1 MADISTKTSLQP
13 STRTT
18 DILSYSHDASHY
30 LLKPKAIYTPETKEQ
45 LAEIFALATELGI
58 GVTFRSGGTS
68 LSGQATSDGFLVDT
82 RKNFRGIKVGN
93 QGEQVSVSPGA
104 TVRAVNTSLARFKRK
119 LGPDPASEVACTIG
133 GVVANNSSGMCCGTE
148 QNSYRTIASLVLVL
162 PNGLVIDT
170 GASDADAIL
179 QQKSPGIHAGLIA
192 LRDRVRSNP
201 DSVALIHKLFSIKNT
216 MGYGINSF
224 LDFDSP
230 VKILEHLV
238 VGSEGTL
245 AFVAEATF
253 NTVPAY
259 SHLAT
264 GLLIFESLAD
274 ATGSLP
280 ELVKAGFAAI
290 ELMDATSLRVA
301 QRDPEA
307 TAELKAIKVVNHAAL
322 LVEFQEATD
331 ADLSRKV
338 AAVTPLFSTL
348 PLSQPAQLSSDA
360 ATRNQIWHIRKGLYA
375 AVAGNRPSGTTALL
389 EDIAVPVTE
398 LLSTCEE
405 LIALLVKHE
414 YTDSVIFGHARD
426 GNIHFM
432 INEEFENPAKMQ
444 RYKLFTE
451 EMVEL
456 VLAHGGT
463 LKAEHGTGRMMAPFV
478 RRQYGDELY
487 EVMWAL
493 KRLIDPAGI
502 LNPGIILS
510 ENLETHHEN
519 LKVFPKIQKVADNCV
534 ECGYCEPICPSKDLT
549 LTPRK
554 RIVLQREL
562 VLAKAAGNASLA
574 KEIEREFA
582 YDGADTCAV
591 DGMCATTCPISI
603 NTGSLVSELRAESA
617 SPIFKSAWNLAA
629 QNWSLFTIAAGTA
642 LKIANLIPG
651 LNKYPTGGSIRKGA
665 PITDFDA
672 IFFPS
677 CTGTLFGTSDSAGA
691 FMALAKRAGLRIS
704 IPAGIDSLCCGT
716 PWKSKGYASGYEVMS
731 KAVTATLA
739 KVTKG
744 EQVIIV
750 TDASS
755 CSGGLAELLASQPHL
770 RVVDSIQYVEENILP
785 KLLITKVR
793 SVALHPTCSTTS
805 MGINGSLTNLAKAIA
820 DEVFIPE
827 NWGCCAFAGDRG
839 MTFPELT
846 ASATSLQAS
855 EIKAREDSFH
865 ISANRTCEIGMSKAT
880 GKKYRHILE
889 VLEDMATS

>member
-1 MADISTKTSLQP
+1 VAGINTETALQP

-170 GASDADAIL
+170 GANNADEIL
-179 QQKSPGIHAGLIA
+179 LQKSPGIHAGLIA
-192 LRDRVRSNP
+192 LRDRIRSNP
-201 DSVALIHKLFSIKNT
+201 DSVTLIQRLFSIKNT

-238 VGSEGTL
+238 IGSEGTL

-253 NTVPAY
+253 NTVPAC

-264 GLLIFESLAD
+264 GLLIFETLAD

-301 QRDPEA
+301 QRDSEA

-322 LVEFQEATD
+322 LVEFQEASA
-331 ADLSRKV
+331 ADLTAKV
-338 AAVTPLFSTL
+338 SDVNALFGAL
-348 PLSQPAQLSSDA
+348 PLAQPAQLTNDA

-389 EDIAVPVTE
+389 EDIAVPVSE
-398 LLSTCEE
+398 LLTTCED
-405 LIALLVKHE
+405 LILLFKKHN

-432 INEEFENPAKMQ
+432 INEEFENPALLQ
-444 RYKLFTE
+444 RYKEFTE

-519 LKVFPKIQKVADNCV
+519 LKVFPKIKKVADNCV

-554 RIVLQREL
+554 RIVMQREL
-562 VLAKAAGNASLA
+562 VLAKAAGNASLVR
-574 KEIEREFA
+574 EIEKEFA
-582 YDGADTCAV
+582 YDGTDTCAV
-591 DGMCATTCPISI
+591 DGMCATTCPLSI
-603 NTGSLVSELRAESA
+603 NTGSLVRELREEKAF
-617 SPIFKSAWNLAA
+617 PIAKTAWKLAA
-629 QNWSLFTIAAGTA
+629 SNWSLFTQAAGVA
-642 LKIANLIPG
+642 LKIANFIPG
-651 LNKYPTGGSIRKGA
+651 LNRYPTGGTVRKGA
-665 PITDFDA
+665 PIADFDA

-677 CTGTLFGTSDSAGA
+677 CTATLFGTSDSTGA
-691 FMALAKRAGLRIS
+691 LITLAKRAGIKLS
-704 IPAGIDSLCCGT
+704 IPAGIESLCCGT
-716 PWKSKGYASGYEVMS
+716 PWKSKGYSEGYEVMS
-731 KAVTATLA
+731 NSVTAALA
-739 KVTKG
+739 KIANG
-744 EQVIIV
+744 QQVSIV
-750 TDASS
+750 TDAAS
-755 CSGGLAELLASQPHL
+755 CSHGLTELLTQHANLQ
-770 RVVDSIQYVEENILP
+770 VIDSVEFTEKYILP
-785 KLLITKVR
+785 KLSIQKVK
-793 SVALHPTCSTTS
+793 SVAVHPTCSTTAL
-805 MGINGSLTNLAKAIA
+805 GISGSLNNLAKAIA
-820 DEVFIPE
+820 EEVFIPE
-827 NWGCCAFAGDRG
+827 NWGCCAYAGDRG

-855 EIKAREDSFH
+855 EIKKREDAYF

-880 GKKYRHILE
+880 GKPYRHVIE
-889 VLEDMATS
+889 VLEEVSRI

>member
-1 MADISTKTSLQP
+1 VAGINTDTALQP

-45 LAEIFALATELGI
+45 LAEIFALATELRI

-82 RKNFRGIKVGN
+82 RKNFRGIKVGD

-148 QNSYRTIASLVLVL
+148 QNSYRTIASMVLVL

-170 GASDADAIL
+170 GASNADEIL
-179 QQKSPGIHAGLIA
+179 QQKSPSIHAGLIA

-201 DSVALIHKLFSIKNT
+201 DSVALINKLFSIKNT

-238 VGSEGTL
+238 IGSEGTL

-322 LVEFQEATD
+322 LVEFQEAT
-331 ADLSRKV
+331 AEDLAGKV
-338 AAVTPLFSTL
+338 SAVTPLFSAL
-348 PLSQPAQLSSDA
+348 PLSQPAQLTSDA

-389 EDIAVPVTE
+389 EDIAVPVAE
-398 LLSTCEE
+398 LLTTCEE

-426 GNIHFM
+426 GNIHFL
-432 INEEFENPAKMQ
+432 INEEFENPVKMQ

-487 EVMWAL
+487 EVMWDI
-493 KRLIDPAGI
+493 KRLIDPAAI

-554 RIVLQREL
+554 RIVMQREL
-562 VLAKAAGNASLA
+562 VLAKAAGNTSLA
-574 KEIEREFA
+574 NEIEKEFA
-582 YDGADTCAV
+582 YDGTDTCAV
-591 DGMCATTCPISI
+591 DGMCATTCPLSI
-603 NTGSLVSELRAESA
+603 NTGSLVRELREEKAF
-617 SPIFKSAWNLAA
+617 PIVKTAWKLAA
-629 QNWSLFTIAAGTA
+629 SNWSLFTQAAGTA

-651 LNKYPTGGSIRKGA
+651 LNRYPTGGTIRKGA

-677 CTGTLFGTSDSAGA
+677 CTATLFGTSDSTGA
-691 FMALAKRAGLRIS
+691 LTTLAQRAGIKLS
-704 IPAGIDSLCCGT
+704 IPTGIESMCCGT
-716 PWKSKGYASGYEVMS
+716 PWKSKGYSAGYEVMS
-731 KAVTATLA
+731 SSVIGALT
-739 KVTKG
+739 KVANGKQIT
-744 EQVIIV
+744 IV
-750 TDASS
+750 TDAAS
-755 CSGGLAELLASQPHL
+755 CSHGLTELLAQHPNL
-770 RVVDSIQYVEENILP
+770 QVIDAVEFTEKHILP
-785 KLLITKVR
+785 KLSIRKVK
-793 SVALHPTCSTTS
+793 SVAVHPTCSTTAL
-805 MGINGSLTNLAKAIA
+805 GISGSLNNLAKAIA
-820 DEVFIPE
+820 DEVFTPE
-827 NWGCCAFAGDRG
+827 NWGCCAYAGDRG

-855 EIKAREDSFH
+855 EIKAREDAYF

-880 GKKYRHILE
+880 GKAYRHVIELLE
-889 VLEDMATS
+889 EVSR

>member
-1 MADISTKTSLQP
+1 
-13 STRTT
+13 
-18 DILSYSHDASHY
+18 
-30 LLKPKAIYTPETKEQ
+30 
-45 LAEIFALATELGI
+45 
-58 GVTFRSGGTS
+58 
-68 LSGQATSDGFLVDT
+68 
-82 RKNFRGIKVGN
+82 
-93 QGEQVSVSPGA
+93 
-104 TVRAVNTSLARFKRK
+104 
-119 LGPDPASEVACTIG
+119 
-133 GVVANNSSGMCCGTE
+133 MCCGTE
-148 QNSYRTIASLVLVL
+148 QNSYRTIASMVLVL

-170 GASDADAIL
+170 GANDADEIL

-201 DSVALIHKLFSIKNT
+201 DSVAQINKLFSIKNT

-322 LVEFQEATD
+322 LVEFQEATE

-348 PLSQPAQLSSDA
+348 PLSQPAQLTSDA

-389 EDIAVPVTE
+389 EDIAVPVSE
-398 LLSTCEE
+398 LLTTCEE
-405 LIALLVKHE
+405 LIALLVKHG

-432 INEEFENPAKMQ
+432 INEEFENPAMLQ
-444 RYKLFTE
+444 RYKEFTE

-554 RIVLQREL
+554 RIVMQREL
-562 VLAKAAGNASLA
+562 VLAKAAGNTLLA
-574 KEIEREFA
+574 NEIEKEFA

-591 DGMCATTCPISI
+591 DGMCATTCPLSI
-603 NTGSLVSELRAESA
+603 NTGSLVRELREEKAF
-617 SPIFKSAWNLAA
+617 PIVKQAWKLAA
-629 QNWSLFTIAAGTA
+629 SNWSLFTQAAGTA
-642 LKIANLIPG
+642 LKFANLIPG
-651 LNKYPTGGSIRKGA
+651 LNRYPTGGTIRKGV
-665 PITDFDA
+665 PINDFDA

-677 CTGTLFGTSDSAGA
+677 CTATLFGTSDSTGA
-691 FMALAKRAGLRIS
+691 LMTLAKRAGIKLS
-704 IPAGIDSLCCGT
+704 IPTGIESMCCGT
-716 PWKSKGYASGYEVMS
+716 PWKSKGYADGYEVMS
-731 KAVTATLA
+731 SSVIGALT
-739 KVTKG
+739 KVANGNPIT
-744 EQVIIV
+744 IV

-755 CSGGLAELLASQPHL
+755 CSGGLTELLSREPNLQVIDA
-770 RVVDSIQYVEENILP
+770 VEFTEKHILP
-785 KLLITKVR
+785 KLSIKKVK
-793 SVALHPTCSTTS
+793 SVAVHPTCSTTAL
-805 MGINGSLTNLAKAIA
+805 GISGSLNNLAKSIS
-820 DEVFIPE
+820 DEVFTPE

-839 MTFPELT
+839 LTFPELT

-855 EIKAREDSFH
+855 EIKAREDAYY
-865 ISANRTCEIGMSKAT
+865 ISANRACEIGMTTAT
-880 GKKYRHILE
+880 GKQYRHVIE
-889 VLEDMATS
+889 VLEELSR

>member
-1 MADISTKTSLQP
+1 MAGINTDTSLQS

-82 RKNFRGIKVGN
+82 RKNFRGIKVGD

-119 LGPDPASEVACTIG
+119 LGPDPASEVACTVG

-170 GASDADAIL
+170 GASNADEIL
-179 QQKSPGIHAGLIA
+179 QQKSPSIHAGLIA

-201 DSVALIHKLFSIKNT
+201 DSVALINKLFSIKNT

-280 ELVKAGFAAI
+280 QLVKAGFAAI

-322 LVEFQEATD
+322 LVEFQEAT
-331 ADLSRKV
+331 AENLANKV
-338 AAVTPLFSTL
+338 SAVTPLFSAL
-348 PLSQPAQLSSDA
+348 PLSQPAQLTSDA

-432 INEEFENPAKMQ
+432 INEEFENPAKLQ

-510 ENLETHHEN
+510 ENLEIHHEN

-534 ECGYCEPICPSKDLT
+534 ECGYCEPICPSKNLT

-554 RIVLQREL
+554 RIVMQREL
-562 VLAKAAGNASLA
+562 VLAKAAGNTSLA
-574 KEIEREFA
+574 NEIEKEFA
-582 YDGADTCAV
+582 YDGTDSCAV
-591 DGMCATTCPISI
+591 DGMCATTCPLSI
-603 NTGSLVSELRAESA
+603 NTGSLVRELREEKAF
-617 SPIFKSAWNLAA
+617 PIVKQAWKLAA
-629 QNWSLFTIAAGTA
+629 SNWSLFTQAAGAA

-651 LNKYPTGGSIRKGA
+651 FNRYPTGGSIRKGA

-677 CTGTLFGTSDSAGA
+677 CTGTLFGTSDSVGA

-716 PWKSKGYASGYEVMS
+716 PWKSKGYSEGYEVMS
-731 KAVTATLA
+731 KAVTDSLA
-739 KVTKG
+739 KATNGKQVT
-744 EQVIIV
+744 IV
-750 TDASS
+750 TDSSS
-755 CSGGLAELLASQPHL
+755 CSGGLSELLASQPHL

-785 KLLITKVR
+785 KLSIRKVK
-793 SVALHPTCSTTS
+793 SVALHPTCSTTA

-827 NWGCCAFAGDRG
+827 NWGCCAYAGDRG

-846 ASATSLQAS
+846 ASATLEQAK
-855 EIKAREDSFH
+855 EIKERDDSYF

>member
-1 MADISTKTSLQP
+1 MAGINTDTALQP

-18 DILSYSHDASHY
+18 DILSYAHDASHY

-82 RKNFRGIKVGN
+82 RKNFRGIKVGEN
-93 QGEQVSVSPGA
+93 GEVVSVSPGA

-148 QNSYRTIASLVLVL
+148 QNSYRTIASMVLVL

-170 GASDADAIL
+170 GTADADEIL
-179 QQKSPGIHAGLIA
+179 KSKAPAIHAGLIA
-192 LRDRVRSNP
+192 IRDRIRNNS
-201 DSVALIHKLFSIKNT
+201 DSVALIERLFSIKNT

-259 SHLAT
+259 SHLST
-264 GLLIFESLAD
+264 GLLIFETLAD
-274 ATGSLP
+274 ATRCLP
-280 ELVKAGFAAI
+280 DLVKAGFAAI

-307 TAELKAIKVVNHAAL
+307 TAELKAVSVVNHAAL
-322 LVEFQEATD
+322 LVEFQEAT
-331 ADLSRKV
+331 AAELANKV
-338 AAVTPLFSTL
+338 SAVTPLLSTL
-348 PLSQPAQLSSDA
+348 PLSQPAQLASDPI
-360 ATRNQIWHIRKGLYA
+360 TRNQIWHIRKGLYA

-389 EDIAVPVTE
+389 EDIAVPVAE
-398 LLSTCEE
+398 LLTTCEE
-405 LIALLVKHE
+405 LIALLIKHG

-426 GNIHFM
+426 GNIHFL
-432 INEEFENPAKMQ
+432 INEEFENPVKMQ

-487 EVMWAL
+487 GVMWDI
-493 KRLIDPAGI
+493 KRLIDPAAI

-562 VLAKAAGNASLA
+562 VLAKAAGDTSLA
-574 KEIEREFA
+574 REIEKEFG
-582 YDGADTCAV
+582 YDGKDTCAV
-591 DGMCATTCPISI
+591 DGMCATTCPLSI
-603 NTGSLVSELRAESA
+603 NTGSLVSELRSESA
-617 SPIFKSAWNLAA
+617 LHITKLAWKLAA
-629 QNWSLFTIAAGTA
+629 QNWSLFTQAAAAA
-642 LKIANLIPG
+642 LKVANLIPG
-651 LNKYPTGGSIRKGA
+651 LNRYPTGGSIRKPA
-665 PITDFDA
+665 PISDFDA

-677 CTGTLFGTSDSAGA
+677 CTGTLFGTSDSAGT
-691 FMALAKRAGLRIS
+691 FMSLAKRAGIKLS
-704 IPAGIDSLCCGT
+704 IPTGIDSLCCGT
-716 PWKSKGYASGYEVMS
+716 PWKSKGYADGYEVMS
-731 KAVTATLA
+731 SSVIGALTKAANGKQIT
-739 KVTKG
+739 
-744 EQVIIV
+744 II

-755 CSGGLAELLASQPHL
+755 CSGGLTELLSREPNLQVIDA
-770 RVVDSIQYVEENILP
+770 VEFTEKHILP
-785 KLLITKVR
+785 KLSIKKVK
-793 SVALHPTCSTTS
+793 SVAVHPTCSTTAL
-805 MGINGSLTNLAKAIA
+805 GISGSLNNLAKSIS
-820 DEVFIPE
+820 DEVFTPD

-839 MTFPELT
+839 LTFPELT
-846 ASATSLQAS
+846 ASATLLQAS
-855 EIKAREDSFH
+855 EIKARDDAYY
-865 ISANRTCEIGMSKAT
+865 ISANRACEIGMSTAT
-880 GKKYRHILE
+880 GKQYRHVIE
-889 VLEDMATS
+889 VLEELSR

>member
-1 MADISTKTSLQP
+1 MAEISTKTSLQP

-82 RKNFRGIKVGN
+82 RKNFRSIKVGN
-93 QGEQVSVSPGA
+93 QGEQVSISPGA

-148 QNSYRTIASLVLVL
+148 QNSYRTIASMLLVL
-162 PNGLVIDT
+162 PDGLVIDT
-170 GASDADAIL
+170 GASDADEIL
-179 QQKSPGIHAGLIA
+179 RQKSPGIHAGLIA

-201 DSVALIHKLFSIKNT
+201 DSVALINKLFSIKNT

-322 LVEFQEATD
+322 LVEFQEATE

-348 PLSQPAQLSSDA
+348 PLSQPAQLTSDA

-389 EDIAVPVTE
+389 EDIAVPVSE
-398 LLSTCEE
+398 LLTTCEE
-405 LIALLVKHE
+405 LIALLVKHG

-432 INEEFENPAKMQ
+432 INEEFENPAMLQ
-444 RYKLFTE
+444 RYKEFTE

-554 RIVLQREL
+554 RIVMQREL
-562 VLAKAAGNASLA
+562 VLAKAAGNTLLA
-574 KEIEREFA
+574 NEIEKEFA

-591 DGMCATTCPISI
+591 DGMCATTCPLSI
-603 NTGSLVSELRAESA
+603 NTGSLVRELREEKAF
-617 SPIFKSAWNLAA
+617 PIVKQAWKLAA
-629 QNWSLFTIAAGTA
+629 SNWSLFTQAAGTA
-642 LKIANLIPG
+642 LKFANLIPG
-651 LNKYPTGGSIRKGA
+651 LNRYPTGGTIRKGV
-665 PITDFDA
+665 PINDFDA

-677 CTGTLFGTSDSAGA
+677 CTATLFGTSDSTGA
-691 FMALAKRAGLRIS
+691 LMTLAKRAGIKLS
-704 IPAGIDSLCCGT
+704 IPTGIESMCCGT
-716 PWKSKGYASGYEVMS
+716 PWKSKGYADGYEVMS
-731 KAVTATLA
+731 SSVIGALT
-739 KVTKG
+739 KVANGNPIT
-744 EQVIIV
+744 IV

-755 CSGGLAELLASQPHL
+755 CSGGLTELLSREPNLQVIDA
-770 RVVDSIQYVEENILP
+770 VEFTEKHILP
-785 KLLITKVR
+785 KLSIKKVK
-793 SVALHPTCSTTS
+793 SVAVHPTCSTTAL
-805 MGINGSLTNLAKAIA
+805 GISGSLNNLAKSIS
-820 DEVFIPE
+820 DEVFTPE

-839 MTFPELT
+839 LTFPELT

-855 EIKAREDSFH
+855 EIKAREDAYY
-865 ISANRTCEIGMSKAT
+865 ISANRACEIGMTTAT
-880 GKKYRHILE
+880 GKQYRHVIE
-889 VLEDMATS
+889 VLEELSR

>member
-1 MADISTKTSLQP
+1 MADISSQTTLQP
-13 STRTT
+13 SIRTT

-82 RKNFRGIKVGN
+82 RKNFRNIKVGD
-93 QGEQVSVSPGA
+93 QGRQVSVSPGA

-148 QNSYRTIASLVLVL
+148 QNSYRTISSLVLVL

-170 GASDADAIL
+170 GASDADVIL

-192 LRDRVRSNP
+192 IRDRIRNNP
-201 DSVALIHKLFSIKNT
+201 DSVALIERLFSIKNT

-224 LDFDSP
+224 LDFNSP
-230 VKILEHLV
+230 IKILEHLV
-238 VGSEGTL
+238 IGSEGTL

-259 SHLAT
+259 SHMAT

-280 ELVKAGFAAI
+280 VLVKAGFAAI

-307 TAELKAIKVVNHAAL
+307 TAELKAINVVRHAAL
-322 LVEFQEATD
+322 LVEFQEATG
-331 ADLSRKV
+331 AELESKV
-338 AAVTPLFSTL
+338 AAVTPLFRTL
-348 PLSQPAQLSSDA
+348 PLSQPAQLTSDA

-389 EDIAVPVTE
+389 EDIAVPVSE
-398 LLSTCEE
+398 LLTTCED
-405 LIALLVKHE
+405 LIALFNKHN

-432 INEEFENPAKMQ
+432 INEEFENPTMLQ
-444 RYKLFTE
+444 RYKEFTE

-487 EVMWAL
+487 ELMWAL

-519 LKVFPKIQKVADNCV
+519 LKVFPKIHKVADNCV

-554 RIVLQREL
+554 RIVMQREL
-562 VLAKAAGNASLA
+562 VLARATGNTSLA
-574 KEIEREFA
+574 NEIEKEFS
-582 YDGADTCAV
+582 YDGTDTCAV
-591 DGMCATTCPISI
+591 DGMCATTCPLSI
-603 NTGSLVSELRAESA
+603 NTGSLVRELREEKAF
-617 SPIFKSAWNLAA
+617 PVVKQAWKLAA
-629 QNWSLFTIAAGTA
+629 SNWSLFTQAAGTA

-651 LNKYPTGGSIRKGA
+651 LNRYPTGGTIRKGA
-665 PITDFDA
+665 QINDFDA

-677 CTGTLFGTSDSAGA
+677 CTATLFGTSNSTGA
-691 FMALAKRAGLRIS
+691 LMTLAQRAGIKLS
-704 IPAGIDSLCCGT
+704 IPAGIESLCCGT
-716 PWKSKGYASGYEVMS
+716 PWKSKGYSAGYEVMS
-731 KAVTATLA
+731 KAVTSALS
-739 KVTKG
+739 KVAG
-744 EQVIIV
+744 EARVLIV
-750 TDASS
+750 TDAAS
-755 CSGGLAELLASQPHL
+755 CSHGLTELLSQHPNL
-770 RVVDSIQYVEENILP
+770 QVIDAVEFTEQQILP
-785 KLLITKVR
+785 KLSIRKVK
-793 SVALHPTCSTTS
+793 SVAVHPTCSTTAL
-805 MGINGSLTNLAKAIA
+805 GISDSLNNLARALA
-820 DEVFIPE
+820 DEVFTPE
-827 NWGCCAFAGDRG
+827 NWGCCAYAGDRG

-855 EIKAREDSFH
+855 EIKARDDAHF

-880 GKKYRHILE
+880 GKTYRHVIELLE
-889 VLEDMATS
+889 EVSR

>member
-1 MADISTKTSLQP
+1 
-13 STRTT
+13 
-18 DILSYSHDASHY
+18 
-30 LLKPKAIYTPETKEQ
+30 
-45 LAEIFALATELGI
+45 
-58 GVTFRSGGTS
+58 
-68 LSGQATSDGFLVDT
+68 
-82 RKNFRGIKVGN
+82 
-93 QGEQVSVSPGA
+93 
-104 TVRAVNTSLARFKRK
+104 
-119 LGPDPASEVACTIG
+119 
-133 GVVANNSSGMCCGTE
+133 
-148 QNSYRTIASLVLVL
+148 
-162 PNGLVIDT
+162 VIDT
-170 GASDADAIL
+170 GASNADEIL
-179 QQKSPGIHAGLIA
+179 QQKSPSIHAGLIA

-201 DSVALIHKLFSIKNT
+201 DSVALINKLFSIKNT

-238 VGSEGTL
+238 IGSEGTL

-322 LVEFQEATD
+322 LVEFQEAT
-331 ADLSRKV
+331 AEDLAGKV
-338 AAVTPLFSTL
+338 SAVTPLFSAL
-348 PLSQPAQLSSDA
+348 PLSQPAQLTSDA

-389 EDIAVPVTE
+389 EDIAVPVAE
-398 LLSTCEE
+398 LLTTCEE

-426 GNIHFM
+426 GNIHFL
-432 INEEFENPAKMQ
+432 INEEFENPVKMQ

-487 EVMWAL
+487 EVMWDI
-493 KRLIDPAGI
+493 KRLIDPAAI

-554 RIVLQREL
+554 RIVMQREL
-562 VLAKAAGNASLA
+562 VLAKAAGNTSLA
-574 KEIEREFA
+574 NEIEKEFA
-582 YDGADTCAV
+582 YDGTDTCAV
-591 DGMCATTCPISI
+591 DGMCATTCPLSI
-603 NTGSLVSELRAESA
+603 NTGSLVRELREEKAF
-617 SPIFKSAWNLAA
+617 PIVKTAWKLAA
-629 QNWSLFTIAAGTA
+629 SNWSLFTQAAGTA

-651 LNKYPTGGSIRKGA
+651 LNRYPTGGTIRKGA

-677 CTGTLFGTSDSAGA
+677 CTATLFGTSDSTGA
-691 FMALAKRAGLRIS
+691 LTTLAQRAGIKLS
-704 IPAGIDSLCCGT
+704 IPTGIESMCCGT
-716 PWKSKGYASGYEVMS
+716 PWKSKGYSAGYEVMS
-731 KAVTATLA
+731 SSVIGALT
-739 KVTKG
+739 KVANGKQIT
-744 EQVIIV
+744 IV
-750 TDASS
+750 TDAAS
-755 CSGGLAELLASQPHL
+755 CSHGLTELLAQHPNL
-770 RVVDSIQYVEENILP
+770 QVIDAVEFTEKHILP
-785 KLLITKVR
+785 KLSIRKVK
-793 SVALHPTCSTTS
+793 SVAVHPTCSTTAL
-805 MGINGSLTNLAKAIA
+805 GISGSLNNLAKAIA
-820 DEVFIPE
+820 DEVFTPE
-827 NWGCCAFAGDRG
+827 NWGCCAYAGDRG

-855 EIKAREDSFH
+855 EIKAREDAYF

-880 GKKYRHILE
+880 GKAYRHVIELLE
-889 VLEDMATS
+889 EVSR

>member
-1 MADISTKTSLQP
+1 MSDISSQTTLQP

-82 RKNFRGIKVGN
+82 RKNFRNIKVGD
-93 QGEQVSVSPGA
+93 QGGQVSVSPGA

-148 QNSYRTIASLVLVL
+148 QNSYRTISSLVLVL

-170 GASDADAIL
+170 GASNADVIL

-192 LRDRVRSNP
+192 LRDRIRNNP
-201 DSVALIHKLFSIKNT
+201 DSVALIERLFSIKNT

-230 VKILEHLV
+230 IKILEHLV
-238 VGSEGTL
+238 IGSEGTL

-280 ELVKAGFAAI
+280 VLVNAGFAAI

-307 TAELKAIKVVNHAAL
+307 TAELKAFNVVKHAAL
-322 LVEFQEATD
+322 LVEFQEAT
-331 ADLSRKV
+331 AAELESKV
-338 AAVTPLFSTL
+338 AAVTPLFRTL
-348 PLSQPAQLSSDA
+348 PLSQPASLTSDA

-389 EDIAVPVTE
+389 EDIAVPVSE
-398 LLSTCEE
+398 LLTTCED
-405 LIALLVKHE
+405 LIALFNKHN

-432 INEEFENPAKMQ
+432 INEEFENPTMLQ
-444 RYKLFTE
+444 RYKEFTE

-487 EVMWAL
+487 ELMWAL

-519 LKVFPKIQKVADNCV
+519 LKVFPKIHKVADNCV

-554 RIVLQREL
+554 RIVMQREL
-562 VLAKAAGNASLA
+562 VLARATGNTSLA
-574 KEIEREFA
+574 NEIEKEFS
-582 YDGADTCAV
+582 YDGTDTCAV
-591 DGMCATTCPISI
+591 DGMCATTCPLSI
-603 NTGSLVSELRAESA
+603 NTGSLVRELREEKAF
-617 SPIFKSAWNLAA
+617 PVVKQAWKLAA
-629 QNWSLFTIAAGTA
+629 SNWSLFTQAAGTA

-651 LNKYPTGGSIRKGA
+651 LNRYPTGGTIRKGA
-665 PITDFDA
+665 QINDFDA

-677 CTGTLFGTSDSAGA
+677 CTATLFGTSNSTGA
-691 FMALAKRAGLRIS
+691 LMTLAQRAGIKLS
-704 IPAGIDSLCCGT
+704 IPAGIESLCCGT
-716 PWKSKGYASGYEVMS
+716 PWKSKGYSAGYEVMS
-731 KAVTATLA
+731 KAVTSALS
-739 KVTKG
+739 KVAG
-744 EQVIIV
+744 EARVLIV
-750 TDASS
+750 TDAAS
-755 CSGGLAELLASQPHL
+755 CSHGLTELLSQHPNL
-770 RVVDSIQYVEENILP
+770 QVIDAVEFTEQQILP
-785 KLLITKVR
+785 KLSIRKVK
-793 SVALHPTCSTTS
+793 SVAVHPTCSTTAL
-805 MGINGSLTNLAKAIA
+805 GISDSLNNLARALA
-820 DEVFIPE
+820 DEVFTPE
-827 NWGCCAFAGDRG
+827 NWGCCAYAGDRG

-855 EIKAREDSFH
+855 EIKARDDAYF

-880 GKKYRHILE
+880 GKTYRHVIELLE
-889 VLEDMATS
+889 EVSR

>member
-1 MADISTKTSLQP
+1 MAGINTDTALQP

-82 RKNFRGIKVGN
+82 RKNFRGIKVGS
-93 QGEQVSVSPGA
+93 QGVQVSVSPGA

-170 GASDADAIL
+170 GASDADEIL
-179 QQKSPGIHAGLIA
+179 QQKSPSIHAGLIA

-201 DSVALIHKLFSIKNT
+201 DSVALINKLFSIKNT

-264 GLLIFESLAD
+264 GLLIFDSLAA

-290 ELMDATSLRVA
+290 ELMDATSLLVA

-322 LVEFQEATD
+322 LVEFQEAT
-331 ADLSRKV
+331 ATELNSKV
-338 AAVTPLFSTL
+338 SSVVPLLNAL
-348 PLSQPAQLSSDA
+348 PLSQPAQLTSDA

-398 LLSTCEE
+398 LLTTCEE

-432 INEEFENPAKMQ
+432 INEEFENPAKLQ

-562 VLAKAAGNASLA
+562 VLAKAAGNNSLA
-574 KEIEREFA
+574 KEIEREFS

-617 SPIFKSAWNLAA
+617 SPIFKSTWKLAA
-629 QNWSLFTIAAGTA
+629 QNWSLFTLAAGTA

-665 PITDFDA
+665 SITDFDA

-677 CTGTLFGTSDSAGA
+677 CTGTLFGTSDSTGA
-691 FMALAKRAGLRIS
+691 LMTLAKRAGIKLS
-704 IPAGIDSLCCGT
+704 IPTGIESMCCGT
-716 PWKSKGYASGYEVMS
+716 PWKSKGYSAGYEVMS
-731 KAVTATLA
+731 NSVTAAL
-739 KVTKG
+739 TKISNG
-744 EQVIIV
+744 QQVSIV
-750 TDASS
+750 TDAAS
-755 CSGGLAELLASQPHL
+755 CSHGLTELLAQHPNL
-770 RVVDSIQYVEENILP
+770 QVIDAVEFTEKQILP
-785 KLLITKVR
+785 KLSIRKVK
-793 SVALHPTCSTTS
+793 SVAVHPTCSTTAL
-805 MGINGSLTNLAKAIA
+805 GISGSLNNLAKAIA
-820 DEVFIPE
+820 DEVFTPE
-827 NWGCCAFAGDRG
+827 NWGCCAYAGDRG

-855 EIKAREDSFH
+855 EIKVRDDAYF

-880 GKKYRHILE
+880 GKAYRHVIELLE
-889 VLEDMATS
+889 EVSR

>member
-1 MADISTKTSLQP
+1 MAGINTDTALQP

-93 QGEQVSVSPGA
+93 HGEQVSVSPGA

-170 GASDADAIL
+170 GASDADEIL
-179 QQKSPGIHAGLIA
+179 QQKAPSIHAGLIA

-201 DSVALIHKLFSIKNT
+201 DSVALINKLFSIKNT

-230 VKILEHLV
+230 LKILEHLV

-322 LVEFQEATD
+322 LVEFQEAT
-331 ADLSRKV
+331 AAELTSKV
-338 AAVTPLFSTL
+338 SAVTPLFSAL
-348 PLSQPAQLSSDA
+348 PLSQPAHLTSDA

-398 LLSTCEE
+398 LLTTCEE

-432 INEEFENPAKMQ
+432 INEEFENPAKLQ
-444 RYKLFTE
+444 RYKEFTE

-487 EVMWAL
+487 EVMWEL

-554 RIVLQREL
+554 RIVMQREL
-562 VLAKAAGNASLA
+562 VLAKAAGNTSLA
-574 KEIEREFA
+574 NEIEKEFA
-582 YDGADTCAV
+582 YDGTDTCAV
-591 DGMCATTCPISI
+591 DGMCATTCPLSI
-603 NTGSLVSELRAESA
+603 NTGSLVRELREEKAF
-617 SPIFKSAWNLAA
+617 PIVKTAWKLAA
-629 QNWSLFTIAAGTA
+629 SNWSLFTQAAGTA

-651 LNKYPTGGSIRKGA
+651 LNRYPTGGTIRKGA
-665 PITDFDA
+665 PIADFDA

-677 CTGTLFGTSDSAGA
+677 CTATLFGTSDSTGA
-691 FMALAKRAGLRIS
+691 LMTLAQRAGIKLS
-704 IPAGIDSLCCGT
+704 IPTGIESMCCGT
-716 PWKSKGYASGYEVMS
+716 PWKSKGYSAGYEVMS
-731 KAVTATLA
+731 SSVIGALTKVANGKQITILTDATSCSHGL
-739 KVTKG
+739 T
-744 EQVIIV
+744 ELLSQHPNLQVI
-750 TDASS
+750 DA
-755 CSGGLAELLASQPHL
+755 
-770 RVVDSIQYVEENILP
+770 VEFTEKHILP
-785 KLLITKVR
+785 KLSIRKFK
-793 SVALHPTCSTTS
+793 SVAVHPTCSTTAL
-805 MGINGSLTNLAKAIA
+805 GISGSLNNLAKAIA
-820 DEVFIPE
+820 DEVFTPE
-827 NWGCCAFAGDRG
+827 NWGCCAYAGDRG

-855 EIKAREDSFH
+855 EIKARDDAYF

-880 GKKYRHILE
+880 GKSYRHVIELLE
-889 VLEDMATS
+889 EVSR

>member
-1 MADISTKTSLQP
+1 VADISTKTSLQP

-82 RKNFRGIKVGN
+82 RKNFRSIKVGN
-93 QGEQVSVSPGA
+93 QGEQVSISPGA

-170 GASDADAIL
+170 GASDADEIL
-179 QQKSPGIHAGLIA
+179 RQKSPGIHAGLIA

-201 DSVALIHKLFSIKNT
+201 DSVALINKLFSIKNT

-259 SHLAT
+259 SHLST

-307 TAELKAIKVVNHAAL
+307 TAELKAIKVVDHAAL
-322 LVEFQEATD
+322 LVEFQEATE

-338 AAVTPLFSTL
+338 SAVTPLFGTL
-348 PLSQPAQLSSDA
+348 PLSQPAQLTSDA

-389 EDIAVPVTE
+389 EDIAVPVSE
-398 LLSTCEE
+398 LLTTCED
-405 LIALLVKHE
+405 LIALFNKHN

-432 INEEFENPAKMQ
+432 INEEFENPAMLQ
-444 RYKLFTE
+444 RYKEFTE

-534 ECGYCEPICPSKDLT
+534 ECGYCEPICPSKNLT

-554 RIVLQREL
+554 RIVMQREL
-562 VLAKAAGNASLA
+562 VLAKAAGNTSLA
-574 KEIEREFA
+574 NEIEKEFA
-582 YDGADTCAV
+582 YDGTDTCAV
-591 DGMCATTCPISI
+591 DGMCATTCPLSI
-603 NTGSLVSELRAESA
+603 NTGSLVRELREEKAF
-617 SPIFKSAWNLAA
+617 PIVKQAWKLAA
-629 QNWSLFTIAAGTA
+629 SNWSLFTQAAGAA

-651 LNKYPTGGSIRKGA
+651 LNRYPTGGTIRKGA

-677 CTGTLFGTSDSAGA
+677 CTGTLFGSSDSAGA

-716 PWKSKGYASGYEVMS
+716 PWKSKGYADGYEVMS
-731 KAVTATLA
+731 SSVIGALT
-739 KVTKG
+739 KVANGNPIT
-744 EQVIIV
+744 IV

-755 CSGGLAELLASQPHL
+755 CSGGLTELLSREPNLQVIDA
-770 RVVDSIQYVEENILP
+770 VEFTEKHILP
-785 KLLITKVR
+785 KLSIKKVK
-793 SVALHPTCSTTS
+793 SVAVHPTCSTTAL
-805 MGINGSLTNLAKAIA
+805 GISGSLNNLAKSIS
-820 DEVFIPE
+820 DEVFTPE

-839 MTFPELT
+839 LTFPELT
-846 ASATSLQAS
+846 ASATLLQAS
-855 EIKAREDSFH
+855 EIKAREDAYY
-865 ISANRTCEIGMSKAT
+865 ISANRACEIGMTTAT
-880 GKKYRHILE
+880 GKQYRHVIE
-889 VLEDMATS
+889 VLEELSR

>member
-1 MADISTKTSLQP
+1 
-13 STRTT
+13 
-18 DILSYSHDASHY
+18 

-68 LSGQATSDGFLVDT
+68 LSGQATSDGFLIDT
-82 RKNFRGIKVGN
+82 RKNFRGINVDG

-104 TVRAVNTSLARFKRK
+104 TVRAVNTSLARFERK

-170 GASDADAIL
+170 GASDADEIL
-179 QQKSPGIHAGLIA
+179 KQKSPSIHAGLIA

-201 DSVALIHKLFSIKNT
+201 DSVALINQLFSIKNT

-230 VKILEHLV
+230 IKILEHLV

-307 TAELKAIKVVNHAAL
+307 TTELKAIKVVNHAAL
-322 LVEFQEATD
+322 LVEFQEAT
-331 ADLSRKV
+331 ATDLSSKV
-338 AAVTPLFSTL
+338 AAVTPLFNAL
-348 PLSQPAQLSSDA
+348 PLSQTAQLTSDA

-398 LLSTCEE
+398 LLTTCEE

-451 EMVEL
+451 EMAEL

-487 EVMWAL
+487 QVMWAL

-562 VLAKAAGNASLA
+562 VLAKAAGNTSLA
-574 KEIEREFA
+574 KEIQREFA

-617 SPIFKSAWNLAA
+617 SPIFKSVWKLAA
-629 QNWSLFTIAAGTA
+629 QNWSLFTLAAGTT
-642 LKIANLIPG
+642 LKIANQIPG

-677 CTGTLFGTSDSAGA
+677 CTSTLFGTSDSAGA

-716 PWKSKGYASGYEVMS
+716 PWKSKGYASGYEIMS
-731 KAVTATLA
+731 KAVTAALV
-739 KVTKG
+739 KVTNG
-744 EQVIIV
+744 EQVTIV

-755 CSGGLAELLASQPHL
+755 CSGGLTELLASQPHL

-785 KLLITKVR
+785 KLSITKVR

-805 MGINGSLTNLAKAIA
+805 LGSNGSLTNLAKAIA

-846 ASATSLQAS
+846 ASATLEQAN

-889 VLEDMATS
+889 VLEGMATS

>member
-1 MADISTKTSLQP
+1 VAGINTETALQP

-170 GASDADAIL
+170 GASNADEIL
-179 QQKSPGIHAGLIA
+179 LQKSPGIHAGLIA
-192 LRDRVRSNP
+192 LRDRIRSNP
-201 DSVALIHKLFSIKNT
+201 DSVTLIQRLFSIKNT

-238 VGSEGTL
+238 IGSEGTL

-264 GLLIFESLAD
+264 GLLIFETLAD

-301 QRDPEA
+301 QRDSEA
-307 TAELKAIKVVNHAAL
+307 TDELKAIKVVNHAAL
-322 LVEFQEATD
+322 LVEFQEASA
-331 ADLSRKV
+331 ADLTAKV
-338 AAVTPLFSTL
+338 SAVNALFGTL
-348 PLSQPAQLSSDA
+348 PLAQPAQLTSDA

-389 EDIAVPVTE
+389 EDIAVPVSE
-398 LLSTCEE
+398 LLTTCED
-405 LIALLVKHE
+405 LIQQFKKHN

-432 INEEFENPAKMQ
+432 INEEFENPAMLQ
-444 RYKLFTE
+444 RYKEFTE

-487 EVMWAL
+487 EVMWAI

-510 ENLETHHEN
+510 ENRETHHEN
-519 LKVFPKIQKVADNCV
+519 LKVFPKIKKVADNCV

-554 RIVLQREL
+554 RIVMQREL
-562 VLAKAAGNASLA
+562 VLAKAAGNDSLA
-574 KEIEREFA
+574 REIEKEFA
-582 YDGADTCAV
+582 YDGTDTCAV
-591 DGMCATTCPISI
+591 DGMCATTCPLSI
-603 NTGSLVSELRAESA
+603 NTGSLVRELREEKAF
-617 SPIFKSAWNLAA
+617 PIAKTAWKLAA
-629 QNWSLFTIAAGTA
+629 SNWSLFTQAAGAA

-651 LNKYPTGGSIRKGA
+651 LNRYPTGGTVRKGA
-665 PITDFDA
+665 PIADFDA

-677 CTGTLFGTSDSAGA
+677 CTATLFGTSDSTGA
-691 FMALAKRAGLRIS
+691 LITLAKRAGIRLS
-704 IPAGIDSLCCGT
+704 IPTGIESLCCGT
-716 PWKSKGYASGYEVMS
+716 PWKSKGYSEGYEVMS
-731 KAVTATLA
+731 NSVTAALA
-739 KVTKG
+739 KVANG
-744 EQVIIV
+744 QQVSIV
-750 TDASS
+750 TDAAS
-755 CSGGLAELLASQPHL
+755 CSHGLTELLTQHANLQ
-770 RVVDSIQYVEENILP
+770 VIDSVEFTEKYILP
-785 KLLITKVR
+785 KLSIRKVK
-793 SVALHPTCSTTS
+793 SVAVHPTCSTTAL
-805 MGINGSLTNLAKAIA
+805 GISGSLNNLAMAIA

-827 NWGCCAFAGDRG
+827 NWGCCAYAGDRG

-855 EIKAREDSFH
+855 EIKKREDAYF
-865 ISANRTCEIGMSKAT
+865 ISANRTCEIGMSQAT
-880 GKKYRHILE
+880 GKPYRHVIE
-889 VLEDMATS
+889 VLEEVSRI

>member
-1 MADISTKTSLQP
+1 VAGINTDTALQP

-82 RKNFRGIKVGN
+82 RKNFRGIKVDN
-93 QGEQVSVSPGA
+93 HGEQVSVSPGA

-148 QNSYRTIASLVLVL
+148 QNSYRTIDSLVLVL

-170 GASDADAIL
+170 GANDADEIL
-179 QQKSPGIHAGLIA
+179 QQKSPSIHAGLIA

-201 DSVALIHKLFSIKNT
+201 DSVALINKLFSIKNT

-259 SHLAT
+259 SHLST

-290 ELMDATSLRVA
+290 ELMDATSMRVA

-322 LVEFQEATD
+322 LVEFQEAT
-331 ADLSRKV
+331 AEDLASKV
-338 AAVTPLFSTL
+338 SAVTPLLNTL
-348 PLSQPAQLSSDA
+348 PLSQPAQLASDPV
-360 ATRNQIWHIRKGLYA
+360 TRNQIWHIRKGLYA

-405 LIALLVKHE
+405 LIALLVKYE

-432 INEEFENPAKMQ
+432 INEEFENQVKMQ

-562 VLAKAAGNASLA
+562 VLAKAAGNTSLA

-591 DGMCATTCPISI
+591 DGMCATTCPLSI
-603 NTGSLVSELRAESA
+603 NTGALVSELRSESA
-617 SPIFKSAWNLAA
+617 SPIFKSAWKLAA
-629 QNWSLFTIAAGTA
+629 QNWSLFTLAAGTA

-651 LNKYPTGGSIRKGA
+651 LNKYPTGGSIRKAA
-665 PITDFDA
+665 PISDFDA

-677 CTGTLFGTSDSAGA
+677 CTGTLFGTSDSAGT
-691 FMALAKRAGLRIS
+691 FMTLAQRAEIKLS
-704 IPAGIDSLCCGT
+704 IPVGIESLCCGT
-716 PWKSKGYASGYEVMS
+716 PWKSKGYADGYEVMS
-731 KAVTATLA
+731 SSVIGTLT
-739 KVTKG
+739 KVANGKQIT
-744 EQVIIV
+744 II

-755 CSGGLAELLASQPHL
+755 CSGGLTELLSRQPNL
-770 RVVDSIQYVEENILP
+770 QVIDAVEFTEKYILP
-785 KLLITKVR
+785 KLSIKKVK
-793 SVALHPTCSTTS
+793 SVAVHPTCSTTALS
-805 MGINGSLTNLAKAIA
+805 ISGSLNNLAKLIS
-820 DEVFIPE
+820 DEVFVPE

-839 MTFPELT
+839 LTFPELT

-855 EIKAREDSFH
+855 EIKEREDAYY
-865 ISANRTCEIGMSKAT
+865 ISANRACEIGMSTAT
-880 GKKYRHILE
+880 GKQYRHVIE
-889 VLEDMATS
+889 VLEELSR

>member
-1 MADISTKTSLQP
+1 M
-13 STRTT
+13 
-18 DILSYSHDASHY
+18 
-30 LLKPKAIYTPETKEQ
+30 
-45 LAEIFALATELGI
+45 
-58 GVTFRSGGTS
+58 
-68 LSGQATSDGFLVDT
+68 
-82 RKNFRGIKVGN
+82 
-93 QGEQVSVSPGA
+93 
-104 TVRAVNTSLARFKRK
+104 
-119 LGPDPASEVACTIG
+119 
-133 GVVANNSSGMCCGTE
+133 
-148 QNSYRTIASLVLVL
+148 VLVL

-170 GASDADAIL
+170 GASNADEIL
-179 QQKSPGIHAGLIA
+179 QQKSPSIHAGLIA

-201 DSVALIHKLFSIKNT
+201 DSVALINKLFSIKNT

-238 VGSEGTL
+238 IGSEGTL

-322 LVEFQEATD
+322 LVEFQEAT
-331 ADLSRKV
+331 AEDLAGKV
-338 AAVTPLFSTL
+338 SAVTPLFSAL
-348 PLSQPAQLSSDA
+348 PLSQPAQLTSDA

-389 EDIAVPVTE
+389 EDIAVPVAE
-398 LLSTCEE
+398 LLTTCEE

-426 GNIHFM
+426 GNIHFL
-432 INEEFENPAKMQ
+432 INEEFENPVKMQ

-487 EVMWAL
+487 EVMWDI
-493 KRLIDPAGI
+493 KRLIDPAAI

-554 RIVLQREL
+554 RIVMQREL
-562 VLAKAAGNASLA
+562 VLAKAAGNTSLA
-574 KEIEREFA
+574 NEIEKEFA
-582 YDGADTCAV
+582 YDGTDTCAV
-591 DGMCATTCPISI
+591 DGMCATTCPLSI
-603 NTGSLVSELRAESA
+603 NTGSLVRELREEKAF
-617 SPIFKSAWNLAA
+617 PIVKTAWKLAA
-629 QNWSLFTIAAGTA
+629 SNWSLFTQAAGTA

-651 LNKYPTGGSIRKGA
+651 LNRYPTGGTIRKGA

-677 CTGTLFGTSDSAGA
+677 CTATLFGTSDSTGA
-691 FMALAKRAGLRIS
+691 LTTLAQRAGIKLS
-704 IPAGIDSLCCGT
+704 IPTGIESMCCGT
-716 PWKSKGYASGYEVMS
+716 PWKSKGYSAGYEVMS
-731 KAVTATLA
+731 SSVIGALT
-739 KVTKG
+739 KVANGKQIT
-744 EQVIIV
+744 IV
-750 TDASS
+750 TDAAS
-755 CSGGLAELLASQPHL
+755 CSHGLTELLAQHPNL
-770 RVVDSIQYVEENILP
+770 QVIDAVEFTEKHILP
-785 KLLITKVR
+785 KLSIRKVK
-793 SVALHPTCSTTS
+793 SVAVHPTCSTTAL
-805 MGINGSLTNLAKAIA
+805 GISGSLNNLAKAIA
-820 DEVFIPE
+820 DEVFTPE
-827 NWGCCAFAGDRG
+827 NWGCCAYAGDRG

-855 EIKAREDSFH
+855 EIKAREDAYF

-880 GKKYRHILE
+880 GKAYRHVIELLE
-889 VLEDMATS
+889 EVSR

>member
-1 MADISTKTSLQP
+1 VAGINTDTALQP

-45 LAEIFALATELGI
+45 LAEIFALATELRI

-82 RKNFRGIKVGN
+82 RKNFRGIKVGD

-119 LGPDPASEVACTIG
+119 LGPDPASEVACTVG

-170 GASDADAIL
+170 GASDADEIL
-179 QQKSPGIHAGLIA
+179 QQKSPSIHAGLIA

-201 DSVALIHKLFSIKNT
+201 DSVALINKLFSIKNT

-280 ELVKAGFAAI
+280 QLVKAGFAAI

-322 LVEFQEATD
+322 LVEFQEAT
-331 ADLSRKV
+331 AENLANKV
-338 AAVTPLFSTL
+338 SAVTPLFSAL
-348 PLSQPAQLSSDA
+348 PLSQPAQLTSDA

-432 INEEFENPAKMQ
+432 INEEFENPAKLQ

-534 ECGYCEPICPSKDLT
+534 ECGYCEPICPSKNLT

-554 RIVLQREL
+554 RIVMQREL
-562 VLAKAAGNASLA
+562 VLAKAAGNTSLA
-574 KEIEREFA
+574 NEIEKEFA
-582 YDGADTCAV
+582 YDGTDTCAV
-591 DGMCATTCPISI
+591 DGMCATTCPLSI
-603 NTGSLVSELRAESA
+603 NTGSLVRELREEKAF
-617 SPIFKSAWNLAA
+617 PIVKQAWKLAA
-629 QNWSLFTIAAGTA
+629 SNWSLFTQAAGAA

-651 LNKYPTGGSIRKGA
+651 FNRYPTGGSIRKGA

-677 CTGTLFGTSDSAGA
+677 CTGTLFGTSDSVGA

-716 PWKSKGYASGYEVMS
+716 PWKSKGYSEGYEVMS
-731 KAVTATLA
+731 KAVTDSLA
-739 KVTKG
+739 KATNGKQVT
-744 EQVIIV
+744 IV
-750 TDASS
+750 TDSSS
-755 CSGGLAELLASQPHL
+755 CSGGLSELLASQPHL

-785 KLLITKVR
+785 KLSIRKVK
-793 SVALHPTCSTTS
+793 SVALHPTCSTTA

-827 NWGCCAFAGDRG
+827 NWGCCAYAGDRG

-846 ASATSLQAS
+846 ASATLEQAK
-855 EIKAREDSFH
+855 EIKERDDSYF

>member
-1 MADISTKTSLQP
+1 MAGINTETALQP

-170 GASDADAIL
+170 GASNADEIL
-179 QQKSPGIHAGLIA
+179 LQESPGIHAGLIA
-192 LRDRVRSNP
+192 LRDRIRSNP
-201 DSVALIHKLFSIKNT
+201 DSVTLIQRLFSIKNT

-238 VGSEGTL
+238 IGSEGTL

-264 GLLIFESLAD
+264 GLLIFETLAD

-301 QRDPEA
+301 QRDSEA
-307 TAELKAIKVVNHAAL
+307 TDELKAIKVVNHAAL
-322 LVEFQEATD
+322 LVEFQESTA
-331 ADLSRKV
+331 ADLTAKV
-338 AAVTPLFSTL
+338 SAVNALFGAL
-348 PLSQPAQLSSDA
+348 PLTQPAQLTSDA

-389 EDIAVPVTE
+389 EDIAVPVSE
-398 LLSTCEE
+398 LLTTCED
-405 LIALLVKHE
+405 LILLFKKHS

-432 INEEFENPAKMQ
+432 INEEFENPAMLQ
-444 RYKLFTE
+444 RYKEFTE

-519 LKVFPKIQKVADNCV
+519 LKVFPKIKKVADNCV

-554 RIVLQREL
+554 RIVMQREL
-562 VLAKAAGNASLA
+562 VLAKAAGNDSLA
-574 KEIEREFA
+574 REIEKEFA
-582 YDGADTCAV
+582 YDGTDTCAV
-591 DGMCATTCPISI
+591 DGMCATTCPLSI
-603 NTGSLVSELRAESA
+603 NTGSLVRELREEKAF
-617 SPIFKSAWNLAA
+617 PIAKTAWKLAA
-629 QNWSLFTIAAGTA
+629 SNWSLFTQAAGAA

-651 LNKYPTGGSIRKGA
+651 LNRYPTGGTVRKGA
-665 PITDFDA
+665 PISDFDA

-677 CTGTLFGTSDSAGA
+677 CTATLFGASDSTGA
-691 FMALAKRAGLRIS
+691 LITLAKRAGIKLS
-704 IPAGIDSLCCGT
+704 IPTGIDSLCCGT
-716 PWKSKGYASGYEVMS
+716 PWKSKGYSEGYEVMS
-731 KAVTATLA
+731 NSVTAALA
-739 KVTKG
+739 KIANG
-744 EQVIIV
+744 QQVSIV
-750 TDASS
+750 TDAAS
-755 CSGGLAELLASQPHL
+755 CSHGLTELLTQHANLQ
-770 RVVDSIQYVEENILP
+770 VIDSVEFTEKYILP
-785 KLLITKVR
+785 KLSIQKVK
-793 SVALHPTCSTTS
+793 SVAVHPTCSTTAL
-805 MGINGSLTNLAKAIA
+805 GISGSLNNLAKAIA
-820 DEVFIPE
+820 EEVFIPE
-827 NWGCCAFAGDRG
+827 NWGCCAYAGDRG

-855 EIKAREDSFH
+855 EIKKREDAYF

-880 GKKYRHILE
+880 GKPYRHVIE
-889 VLEDMATS
+889 VLEEVSRI